1 MGSTQIVVTERPH
14 EPWDLGVFACVGVD
28 PTQHRFV
35 LLKSR
40 MYCRPVFVPLSQ
52 GLIECDSPG
61 VTSSD
66 FALFPFARVTRP
78 VFPLDA
84 LDIASARINGPRL
97 WDSLME
103 LARIGATP
111 KGGVCRLTLTDLDKQ
126 GRDLVTRWAREA
138 GMTVT
143 IDRIGNGFM
152 RRAGRNNSLA
162 PIVTGSHIDT
172 QPTGGKFD
180 GNYGVLAGLEVVRTL
195 NDLGIETEAPIEVA
209 FWTNE
214 EGSRFVPV
222 MMGSGVFA
230 KAFTLE
236 HAYAATD
243 TEGKSVK
250 GELERIGYIGPQ
262 EPGDHPIGAYFETHI
277 EQGPVL
283 EDADV
288 TIGVVSGVLGIRWFD
303 CTVTGMEAH
312 AGPTPMALRKDAMQ
326 VSARIMQ
333 EVVACAL
340 RHQPHGR
347 GTVGMVQV
355 FPNSRNVIPGR
366 VKFSIDL
373 RNSTDALVD
382 QMADEVKA
390 FAARAAQESGLEVKI
405 ELVSSYPAQV
415 FHADC
420 VDAVGRAAKKL
431 GYSNMP
437 AVSGAGHDAV
447 YMARLAPSGM
457 IFIPCKDGI
466 SHNEIE
472 SAKPE
477 HITAGCNVLL
487 HAMLERAGVV

>member
-1 MGSTQIVVTERPH
+1 MHTTTAI
-14 EPWDLGVFACVGVD
+14 
-28 PTQHRFV
+28 
-35 LLKSR
+35 
-40 MYCRPVFVPLSQ
+40 
-52 GLIECDSPG
+52 
-61 VTSSD
+61 
-66 FALFPFARVTRP
+66 
-78 VFPLDA
+78 
-84 LDIASARINGPRL
+84 DIASARINGQRL

-103 LARIGATP
+103 LAQIGATP

-138 GMTVT
+138 NLTVT
-143 IDRIGNGFM
+143 IDKIGNGFM
-152 RRAGRNNSLA
+152 RRAGRNNALA

-180 GNYGVLAGLEVVRTL
+180 GNYGVRAGLEVVGTL

-250 GELERIGYIGPQ
+250 GELERIGYVGEQ

-288 TIGVVSGVLGIRWFD
+288 TIGVVQGVLGIRWFD

-333 EVVACAL
+333 EVVACAM

-382 QMADEVKA
+382 QMAEEVKA
-390 FAARAAQESGLEVKI
+390 FAAKVAQESGLDVKI
-405 ELVSSYPAQV
+405 EMVSSYPAQA
-415 FHADC
+415 FHEDC
-420 VDAVGRAAKKL
+420 KGAVARAAQQL

-487 HAMLERAGVV
+487 HAMLERAGVAGL

>member
-1 MGSTQIVVTERPH
+1 MTT
-14 EPWDLGVFACVGVD
+14 A
-28 PTQHRFV
+28 T
-35 LLKSR
+35 
-40 MYCRPVFVPLSQ
+40 
-52 GLIECDSPG
+52 
-61 VTSSD
+61 
-66 FALFPFARVTRP
+66 
-78 VFPLDA
+78 A
-84 LDIASARINGPRL
+84 LDIDKVRINGDRL
-97 WDSLME
+97 WASLME
-103 LARIGATP
+103 LAQIGATP

-143 IDRIGNGFM
+143 IDKIGNGFM
-152 RRAGRNNSLA
+152 RRPGRNNSLP
-162 PIVTGSHIDT
+162 PIMTGSHIDT

-180 GNYGVLAGLEVVRTL
+180 GNYGVLAGIEVVRTL

-250 GELERIGYIGPQ
+250 GELERIGYIGEQ

-283 EDADV
+283 EDNDV

-312 AGPTPMALRKDAMQ
+312 AGPTPMALRKDAML
-326 VSARIMQ
+326 AATRIMQ
-333 EVVACAL
+333 DVVAAAH
-340 RHQPHGR
+340 RHPPHGR

-390 FAARAAQESGLEVKI
+390 FAAKVAQEHGVDVKI
-405 ELVSSYPAQV
+405 EMVSSYNAIQ
-415 FHADC
+415 FHENC
-420 VDAVGRAAKKL
+420 VDAVGARPRSWATATCPPSQAPATTRSTWPSWPPAA
-431 GYSNMP
+431 
-437 AVSGAGHDAV
+437 
-447 YMARLAPSGM
+447 
-457 IFIPCKDGI
+457 
-466 SHNEIE
+466 
-472 SAKPE
+472 
-477 HITAGCNVLL
+477 
-487 HAMLERAGVV
+487 

>member
-1 MGSTQIVVTERPH
+1 MNPSAKT
-14 EPWDLGVFACVGVD
+14 D
-28 PTQHRFV
+28 
-35 LLKSR
+35 
-40 MYCRPVFVPLSQ
+40 
-52 GLIECDSPG
+52 IEN
-61 VTSSD
+61 
-66 FALFPFARVTRP
+66 L
-78 VFPLDA
+78 
-84 LDIASARINGPRL
+84 RINGDRL
-97 WDSLME
+97 WASLME
-103 LARIGATP
+103 LAQIGATP

-143 IDRIGNGFM
+143 IDKIGNGFM
-152 RRAGRNNSLA
+152 RRPGRNNSLP
-162 PIVTGSHIDT
+162 PIMTGSHIDT

-180 GNYGVLAGLEVVRTL
+180 GNYGVLAGIEVVRTL
-195 NDLGIETEAPIEVA
+195 NDHGIETEAPIEVA

-243 TEGKSVK
+243 TEGKTVK
-250 GELERIGYIGPQ
+250 GELERIGYIGDQ

-283 EDADV
+283 EDNDK

-312 AGPTPMALRKDAMQ
+312 AGPTPMALRKDALL
-326 VSARIMQ
+326 AATRIMQ
-333 EVVACAL
+333 DVVAAAH
-340 RHQPHGR
+340 RHPPHGR

-382 QMADEVKA
+382 AMAAEVKA
-390 FAARAAQESGLEVKI
+390 FADQVAQEHGVQVHI
-405 ELVSSYPAQV
+405 EMVSSYPAQL
-415 FHADC
+415 FQPEC
-420 VDAVGRAAKKL
+420 VEAVGRAAAKL
-431 GYSNMP
+431 GYSHMP

-447 YMARLAPSGM
+447 YMAKLAPSGM

-472 SAKPE
+472 DAKPE
-477 HITAGCNVLL
+477 HIEAGCNVLL
-487 HAMLERAGVV
+487 HAMLERAGT

>member
-1 MGSTQIVVTERPH
+1 MTTTT
-14 EPWDLGVFACVGVD
+14 A
-28 PTQHRFV
+28 
-35 LLKSR
+35 
-40 MYCRPVFVPLSQ
+40 
-52 GLIECDSPG
+52 
-61 VTSSD
+61 TSID
-66 FALFPFARVTRP
+66 TL
-78 VFPLDA
+78 
-84 LDIASARINGPRL
+84 RINSDRL
-97 WDSLME
+97 WASLME
-103 LARIGATP
+103 LAQIGATP

-143 IDRIGNGFM
+143 IDKIGNGFM
-152 RRAGRNNSLA
+152 RRAGRNNSLP
-162 PIVTGSHIDT
+162 PIATGSHIDT

-195 NDLGIETEAPIEVA
+195 NDHGIETEAPIEVS

-236 HAYAATD
+236 HAYAARD
-243 TEGKSVK
+243 VDGKTV
-250 GELERIGYIGPQ
+250 GEELARIGYIGEQ
-262 EPGDHPIGAYFETHI
+262 EPGDHPIGAFFETHI

-283 EDADV
+283 EDNDV
-288 TIGVVSGVLGIRWFD
+288 TIGVVQGVLGIRWFD

-312 AGPTPMALRKDAMQ
+312 AGPTPMALRKDALQ
-326 VSARIMQ
+326 VATHLMQ
-333 EVVACAL
+333 EVVASAL
-340 RHQPHGR
+340 RHAPHGR

-355 FPNSRNVIPGR
+355 HPNSRNVIPGR

-373 RNSTDALVD
+373 RNATDALVD

-390 FAARAAQESGLEVKI
+390 CAASLSQKTGLPIQI
-405 ELVSSYPAQV
+405 ELVSSYPAQG

-420 VDAVGRAAKKL
+420 IDAVARAAQKL

-437 AVSGAGHDAV
+437 VVSGAGHDAV
-447 YMARLAPSGM
+447 YMAKLAPTGM

-472 SAKPE
+472 DAKPE
-477 HITAGCNVLL
+477 HLAAGCNVLL
-487 HAMLERAGVV
+487 HAMLERAGT

>member
-1 MGSTQIVVTERPH
+1 MDTKVKPH
-14 EPWDLGVFACVGVD
+14 
-28 PTQHRFV
+28 
-35 LLKSR
+35 
-40 MYCRPVFVPLSQ
+40 
-52 GLIECDSPG
+52 IEN
-61 VTSSD
+61 
-66 FALFPFARVTRP
+66 L
-78 VFPLDA
+78 
-84 LDIASARINGPRL
+84 RINGDRL
-97 WDSLME
+97 WASLME
-103 LARIGATP
+103 LAQIGATP

-143 IDRIGNGFM
+143 IDKIGNGFM
-152 RRAGRNNSLA
+152 RRPGRNNNLP
-162 PIVTGSHIDT
+162 PIMTGSHIDT

-180 GNYGVLAGLEVVRTL
+180 GNYGVLAGIEVVRTL
-195 NDLGIETEAPIEVA
+195 NDHGIETEAPIEVA

-243 TEGKSVK
+243 TEGKTVK
-250 GELERIGYIGPQ
+250 GELERIGYIGEQ

-283 EDADV
+283 EDNDK
-288 TIGVVSGVLGIRWFD
+288 TIGVVEGVLGIRWFD

-312 AGPTPMALRKDAMQ
+312 AGPTPMALRKDAML
-326 VSARIMQ
+326 AATRIMQ
-333 EVVACAL
+333 DVVAAAH
-340 RHQPHGR
+340 RHPPHGR

-382 QMADEVKA
+382 AMVAEVKDLA
-390 FAARAAQESGLEVKI
+390 DQVAKEHGVQVQI
-405 ELVSSYPAQV
+405 ELVSSYPAQQ
-415 FHADC
+415 FHAEC
-420 VDAVGRAAKKL
+420 VDAVGRAAAKL
-431 GYSNMP
+431 GYSHMP

-447 YMARLAPSGM
+447 YMAKLAPSGM

-472 SAKPE
+472 DAKPE
-477 HITAGCNVLL
+477 HIEAGCNVLL
-487 HAMLERAGVV
+487 HAMLERALV